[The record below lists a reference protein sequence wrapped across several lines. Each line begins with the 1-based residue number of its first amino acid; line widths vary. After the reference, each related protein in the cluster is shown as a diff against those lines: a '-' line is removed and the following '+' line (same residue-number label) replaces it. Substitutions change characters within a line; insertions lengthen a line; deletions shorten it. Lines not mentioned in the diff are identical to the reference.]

1 VRATSVG
8 TQKGW
13 RGETDSRPRTDYAG
27 TFGGQTCGSLEAPIC
42 VLLCHFLTRALLA
55 DVLKQSPPHHFTDL
69 GFVIRN
75 EVLGDT
81 TDDFRN
87 PVLPLLIPLR
97 HLDLAARQADHRGG
111 FGRAGHSNCEV
122 LDEGMETVGHAAVAV
137 DKVQHLV
144 EEQQYRAIGCGEEPG
159 LVILVV
165 NWVKAS
171 ADKKVRW
178 APSASGG
185 GIRLGE
191 DMWRKSG
198 SRMDCPVRPGN
209 DDLMALIRW
218 SSTDQITPP
227 FLPPRPPA
235 KTSYAAPQ
243 ARARGCARSSAGL
256 RRRCRSPAPRGRAL

>member
-1 VRATSVG
+1 MGFGIRYMLGAQPG
-8 TQKGW
+8 TGFM
-13 RGETDSRPRTDYAG
+13 RRRCSRV
-27 TFGGQTCGSLEAPIC
+27 SL
-42 VLLCHFLTRALLA
+42 V
-55 DVLKQSPPHHFTDL
+55 
-69 GFVIRN
+69 FVC
-75 EVLGDT
+75 E
-81 TDDFRN
+81 
-87 PVLPLLIPLR
+87 PLLHHESRLCALP
-97 HLDLAARQADHRGG
+97 
-111 FGRAGHSNCEV
+111 
-122 LDEGMETVGHAAVAV
+122 
-137 DKVQHLV
+137 
-144 EEQQYRAIGCGEEPG
+144 EPG

-243 ARARGCARSSAGL
+243 ARARGCARSSAGR